1 MHLNLFTI
9 LIITTCLF
17 SSLKA
22 TSEES
27 SDLLEFFKREESH
40 DEGEDWVDL
49 TTGVMMKAH
58 ESSNPQTSLT
68 RRDGFPVKRQST
80 EILVERDSNSGTLI
94 LPRSWNEIKGF
105 VRRGLPGFVH
115 HHVKRGKK
123 HMSRSM
129 KVVSVSFLF
138 CLILT
143 FLLGFH
149 SSDLGEFSE
158 MDLDLEIW
166 VDHFWDIYTLS
177 LSLSSITWYT
187 GHDLLYPSCVQKT
200 QWSPTDS
207 SMVGAVTIQVRIQS
221 SIKFLFSKKKK
232 NLPLPT

>member
-149 SSDLGEFSE
+149 
-158 MDLDLEIW
+158 
-166 VDHFWDIYTLS
+166 
-177 LSLSSITWYT
+177 
-187 GHDLLYPSCVQKT
+187 
-200 QWSPTDS
+200 
-207 SMVGAVTIQVRIQS
+207 
-221 SIKFLFSKKKK
+221 
-232 NLPLPT
+232 